1 MSDQWDWY
9 RRALAGEEM
18 TYEDGQ
24 LHSGFYY
31 AKASKAGG
39 RIPVAVFRTRDGA
52 LKIRYGTSEISEDA
66 ARERWTWFC
75 KHPVS
80 RDDYKVAAE
89 TGTWP
94 DGTPT
99 TAPSLPAGSNLP
111 SDPFERLMAEVD
123 DQLEKAQS
131 FLADPKP
138 ADKTRADMARNIQAQ
153 LLSLNKQADKA
164 HKEEKQPHLDASRAV
179 DEKFRFRE
187 KVKEAADR
195 LRTVFE
201 NWMRAEEARARAE
214 ADKKYKEEQA
224 KALAQRAIIEAQQRK
239 LMEDDPIQ
247 ALTSPAP
254 ELPDLPPPPE
264 PVKVNVGGGIGR
276 SAGLRSEWVGEIE
289 DYGAAL
295 GHFASH
301 PDVTA
306 LLEKLVAR
314 TVKANKSHTQ
324 IPGVRVKEIRRAA

>member
-1 MSDQWDWY
+1 MADQWDWY
-9 RRALAGEEM
+9 RKALKEEDV

-24 LHSGFYY
+24 LHSGFFW

-39 RIPVAVFRTRDGA
+39 RIPVAVYRTKDGV
-52 LKIRYGTSEISEDA
+52 LKIRYGTGEINEDA

-75 KHPVS
+75 KHPIS
-80 RDDYKVAAE
+80 RDDYKVAVE

-111 SDPFERLMAEVD
+111 TDPFQRMMAEID
-123 DQLEKAQS
+123 DKLEQAKA
-131 FLADPKP
+131 FLADPKA
-138 ADKTRADMARNIQAQ
+138 ADRTRADMARNIQAQ

-164 HKEEKQPHLDASRAV
+164 HKDEKQPHLDACRAV
-179 DEKFRFRE
+179 DEKYRFRDT
-187 KVKEAADR
+187 VKGVADK

-224 KALAQRAIIEAQQRK
+224 KAIAARAIIEAQQRK

-254 ELPDLPPPPE
+254 EIPDLPPPPE

-276 SAGLRSEWVGEIE
+276 QAGLRTVWVPRIT
-289 DYGAAL
+289 DYSKTIA
-295 GHFASH
+295 HFAEH
-301 PDVTA
+301 PDV
-306 LLEKLVAR
+306 
-314 TVKANKSHTQ
+314 VKAVEKIVSAEARVHKAATK
-324 IPGVRVKEIRRAA
+324 IPGVEMIEDKRAA